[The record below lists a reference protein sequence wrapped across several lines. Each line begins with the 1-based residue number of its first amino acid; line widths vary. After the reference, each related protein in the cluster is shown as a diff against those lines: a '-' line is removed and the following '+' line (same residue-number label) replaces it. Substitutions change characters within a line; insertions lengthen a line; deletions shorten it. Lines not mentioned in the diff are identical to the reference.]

1 MYAKIP
7 DLSTGGSGVTLGPDY
22 YISVLVVQEPSLAP
36 APISLPAYCCATC
49 DCAICACKM
58 DNE

>member
-7 DLSTGGSGVTLGPDY
+7 DISTGGSGVAGLYTC
-22 YISVLVVQEPSLAP
+22 ISVLVVQEPSLAP
-36 APISLPAYCCATC
+36 APISLPVYCCATC
-49 DCAICACKM
+49 DCAISTCKM